1 MRALTAR
8 MIVGIIALAA
18 GALLTLHRS
27 DPVGDFNQSAFQTA
41 NAGPANYLDIAEI
54 TCKPFNLSDAG
65 VGTLVNCGAGYFA
78 VKAQNNTTTPVYF
91 GGGSTFTPANVT
103 KGQKHCSGCPDGASF
118 TVDAYQR
125 LARCMSGTADAGV
138 AVQVICVR

>member
-1 MRALTAR
+1 MRANATR
-8 MIVGIIALAA
+8 IIVGIAALV
-18 GALLTLHRS
+18 
-27 DPVGDFNQSAFQTA
+27 VGVMLARNPDHLASHGLVAEA